1 MVSTAVVSV
10 AVVSTGAGSTATV
23 SAVVAAVSV
32 LDPQKVSVNAKTVHK
47 PAAKAIFNDFFMIS
61 GLKFALIQ
69 KTSQGHPCKKN
80 IFVGLP

>member
-1 MVSTAVVSV
+1 VSTAVVSV
-10 AVVSTGAGSTATV
+10 EVVSIGVDSTTTV
-23 SAVVAAVSV
+23 SAVFSAVSV
-32 LDPQKVSVNAKTVHK
+32 LDPQKVSVNAKTVDK

-69 KTSQGHPCKKN
+69 KTSRGHPCKKN